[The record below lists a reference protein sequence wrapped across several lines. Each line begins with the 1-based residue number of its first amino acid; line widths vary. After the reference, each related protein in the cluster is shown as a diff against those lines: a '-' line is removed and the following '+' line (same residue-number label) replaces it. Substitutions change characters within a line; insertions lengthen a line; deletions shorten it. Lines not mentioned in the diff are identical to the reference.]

1 MSSTHIVV
9 MTSKSVVIASK
20 FYAEV
25 TGISRGAIGESRPIK
40 KFSKIKACL
49 QIKTLCQSTVRAVA
63 LYGRFVE
70 GDYSCGL

>member
-25 TGISRGAIGESRPIK
+25 ASISRGAIGESRPIK
-40 KFSKIKACL
+40 KFQKPKPVCRSRPYVNPQFAP
-49 QIKTLCQSTVRAVA
+49 
-63 LYGRFVE
+63 
-70 GDYSCGL
+70 